1 MEIILFVVIIFLSI
15 NLYDY
20 KKKENGFVQLVTS
33 KKEELIAVEKRKKEE
48 WANMERQKKE
58 ELSALEKQKKEELS
72 SVERLIANKNSEWQ
86 KIVDDA
92 LAHADKEIQEISKN
106 KDFYSDEVI
115 RLKEDYDKYSKSCV
129 TQENKLR
136 KIKEIYKSI
145 ESVVKNYT
153 ILDFS
158 FHDLQLPS
166 YMLIEAEK
174 LAPTVTLKLNC
185 MDIKSLRKAFNE
197 NNKLIDEV
205 LKKYADR
212 YTTKT
217 NATIYKLMVMALR
230 AELQNILY
238 NLKYDKLNVA
248 LENVSHM
255 SKKYLQLA
263 SDGNQSIAPT
273 MVKFIGEIE
282 YLFSNAVKIEY
293 EYYVKKEQARLEQ
306 QAIREQLRQEAAE
319 RKELKRQQEQLDKE
333 ESKYANEIDKIK
345 EQLSSADA
353 EKQAQLNARIME
365 LEAQI
370 QDIENKKSEIVNL
383 QNGKAGSVY
392 VISNLGSFGENV
404 FKVGMTRR
412 LDPMERIKELS
423 SASVPFSFDVHSM
436 IFSHDAVKLEQ
447 ELHERLNEKRV
458 NMVNMRKEF
467 FRTSIDELE
476 ALVNEIDVSAEFNK
490 TMLAE
495 EFRQSA
501 DIIENGLFP
510 TSYDE
515 IDEPDYDEEED
526 EDLEDAV

>member
-1 MEIILFVVIIFLSI
+1 MEILLLMVIAFLSSM
-15 NLYDY
+15 LYGY
-20 KKKENGFVQLVTS
+20 KKDEKNLKDLVST
-33 KKEELIAVEKRKKEE
+33 KKAELIAVEKRKKEE
-48 WANMERQKKE
+48 WATMEQQTIEQCKTMEQQKRE
-58 ELSALEKQKKEELS
+58 QLSTL
-72 SVERLIANKNSEWQ
+72 ERLIANKDSEWQ
-86 KIVDDA
+86 KIVDNA
-92 LAHADKEIQEISKN
+92 IAHADKEIQEIAQN
-106 KDFYSDEVI
+106 KDFYSDEVV
-115 RLKEDYDKYSKSCV
+115 RLKSDYEKYSKSCV
-129 TQENKLR
+129 TQEKKLR
-136 KIKEIYKSI
+136 KIKEIYKSM
-145 ESVVKNYT
+145 ESVIENYT
-153 ILDFS
+153 ISDFS
-158 FHDLQLPS
+158 FENLKLPS
-166 YMLIEAEK
+166 DILTEAEE
-174 LAPTVTLKLNC
+174 LAPSVTLKLNC
-185 MDIKSLRKAFNE
+185 MDIKALRKSFND
-197 NNKLIDEV
+197 NNKLIDDV
-205 LKKYADR
+205 LQKYADR
-212 YTTKT
+212 YTTKA

-238 NLKYDKLNVA
+238 NLKYDKLSVA
-248 LENVSHM
+248 LEQVSNM

-263 SDGNQSIAPT
+263 SDGNQNIAPT

-282 YLFSNAVKIEY
+282 YLFSNAAKIEY

-333 ESKYANEIDKIK
+333 ESKYVNEIDKIK

-365 LEAQI
+365 LESQI
-370 QDIENKKSEIVNL
+370 QDIENKKSEIVSL

-392 VISNLGSFGENV
+392 VISNLGAFGENV

-412 LDPMERIKELS
+412 LEPMERIKELS

-526 EDLEDAV
+526 EEMEDAV

>member
-1 MEIILFVVIIFLSI
+1 MELILFIAVIFLSF
-15 NLYDY
+15 NLYGY
-20 KKKENGFVQLVTS
+20 KKKEKDFVNLVTS
-33 KKEELIAVEKRKKEE
+33 KKAELVEVEKRKKEE
-48 WANMERQKKE
+48 WANMEIQKKE
-58 ELSALEKQKKEELS
+58 VLA
-72 SVERLIANKNSEWQ
+72 SVEKLIANKNSEWQ

-92 LAHADKEIQEISKN
+92 IAHADKEIQEIAKN

-115 RLKEDYDKYSKSCV
+115 KLKSDYEKYSKSCA
-129 TQENKLR
+129 TQEKKLK
-136 KIKEIYKSI
+136 KIKEIYKSM
-145 ESVVKNYT
+145 ESVIKNYT
-153 ILDFS
+153 VSDFS
-158 FHDLQLPS
+158 FESLKLPS
-166 YMLIEAEK
+166 DTLTEAEQ
-174 LAPTVTLKLNC
+174 LAPAVTLKLNC
-185 MDIKSLRKAFNE
+185 MDIKALRKSFND
-197 NNKLIDEV
+197 NNKLIDDV
-205 LKKYADR
+205 LQKYADR
-212 YTTKT
+212 YTTKA

-238 NLKYDKLNVA
+238 NLKYDKLSVA
-248 LENVSHM
+248 LEHVSNM

-526 EDLEDAV
+526 EEMEDAV